1 MPERRA
7 ASGDEVNSSDE
18 DEHEPGAGGG
28 AAEEEGGKAIGMNK
42 KKKKRGTK
50 GKAQKTRQLTTRQN
64 QRATLQKNRKADDIG
79 ACQGEGLGPP

>member
-1 MPERRA
+1 M
-7 ASGDEVNSSDE
+7 NSSDD

-28 AAEEEGGKAIGMNK
+28 AADEEGGKATGTK

-50 GKAQKTRQLTTRQN
+50 GKAQKTRQLTTRQD

-79 ACQGEGLGPP
+79 ACQGKGFDPP